1 MRIFLFAFVLA
12 AASVQARDTV
22 AIDVGHYLE
31 EPGAISARGRP
42 ELEFNRELALEIDS
56 AALGKGLGSFLIGF
70 DGLMSRL
77 SARAVAGANADFL
90 LSVHH
95 DSVQPHFLE
104 TWEHESV
111 QRLFSDRYA
120 GFSLFVSR
128 KSAFV
133 RPSLACASAIGAALR
148 HAGFSPS
155 LYHAD
160 RIPGESKPF
169 ADKANGV
176 HYYDNLIVLKR
187 ARTPAVLLEAGVIVN
202 RDEELEMQSESVRK
216 RIAEA
221 VAAGLQ
227 RCLSGKRARTG
238 TAQ

>member
-1 MRIFLFAFVLA
+1 MRIFLFAFGLV
-12 AASVQARDTV
+12 AASVQARETV
-22 AIDVGHYLE
+22 AIDVGHFLE
-31 EPGAISARGRP
+31 EPGATSARGRP
-42 ELEFNRELALEIDS
+42 ELEFNRELALDIDS
-56 AALGKGLGSFLIGF
+56 AVLGKGLGSFLIGF
-70 DGLMSRL
+70 DGFMSKL
-77 SARAVAGANADFL
+77 SARSAAGANAGFL

-104 TWEHESV
+104 TWEYDSV

-128 KSAFV
+128 KSALV
-133 RPSLACASAIGAALR
+133 GRSLTCASAIGEAMR
-148 HAGFSPS
+148 RAGFSPS

-169 ADKANGV
+169 ADKTNGV
-176 HYYDNLIVLKR
+176 HYYDNLIVLKT

-202 RDEELEMQSESVRK
+202 RDEELQMKLESVRK

-227 RCLSGKRARTG
+227 GCLSGRRAPTG

>member
-1 MRIFLFAFVLA
+1 MRIFLLAFLVA
-12 AASVQARDTV
+12 AASVQARTTV
-22 AIDVGHYLE
+22 AIHVGHFLE
-31 EPGAISARGRP
+31 EPGATSARGRP
-42 ELEFNRELALEIDS
+42 ELEFNRELALEIE
-56 AALGKGLGSFLIGF
+56 AAVVGKGLGSFLIGF
-70 DGLMSRL
+70 DGLMSKL
-77 SARAVAGANADFL
+77 SARSTAGAKADFL

-120 GFSLFVSR
+120 GFSLFISR

-133 RPSLACASAIGAALR
+133 LPSLACASAIGAAMR

-160 RIPGESKPF
+160 RIPGEFKPF

-202 RDEELEMQSESVRK
+202 RNEELEMQSESVRK

-221 VAAGLQ
+221 VAAGLH
-227 RCLSGKRARTG
+227 RCLSGGRARTG

>member
-1 MRIFLFAFVLA
+1 
-12 AASVQARDTV
+12 
-22 AIDVGHYLE
+22 
-31 EPGAISARGRP
+31 
-42 ELEFNRELALEIDS
+42 
-56 AALGKGLGSFLIGF
+56 
-70 DGLMSRL
+70 
-77 SARAVAGANADFL
+77 
-90 LSVHH
+90 VHH

-133 RPSLACASAIGAALR
+133 RPSLACASAMGAALR

-202 RDEELEMQSESVRK
+202 RGEELEMQSESVRK

-221 VAAGLQ
+221 VAAGLH
-227 RCLSGKRARTG
+227 RCLSGRRARTG

>member
-12 AASVQARDTV
+12 AASVQARDIV

-31 EPGAISARGRP
+31 EPGATSARGRP

-56 AALGKGLGSFLIGF
+56 AALGKGLEGFLIGANGF
-70 DGLMSRL
+70 MSKLVGRT
-77 SARAVAGANADFL
+77 AAGANADFF

-148 HAGFSPS
+148 HAGFLPS

-169 ADKANGV
+169 ADKTNGV
-176 HYYDNLIVLKR
+176 HYYDNLIVLKT
-187 ARTPAVLLEAGVIVN
+187 ARTPAVLFEAGVIVN
-202 RDEELEMQSESVRK
+202 RDEELQMQSETVRK